1 MVLSVLE
8 MGTALQ
14 PKMFEIELGNYSIYT
29 FWLDIHFARALNDH
43 HSPCV
48 QGKYRFKV
56 QTRSDDGI
64 GSDRDIHRTISTM
77 KSKKNSGL
85 F

>member
-1 MVLSVLE
+1 
-8 MGTALQ
+8 MGAKYQIGAITN
-14 PKMFEIELGNYSIYT
+14 PSPPIN
-29 FWLDIHFARALNDH
+29 NNC
-43 HSPCV
+43 SPCV
-48 QGKYRFKV
+48 PGKYRFKV

-77 KSKKNSGL
+77 KSKKISGL